1 MRELARSNSAQMG
14 DGCGQDPNSP
24 QELCGFWS
32 PNGSI
37 LSVWGS
43 EINPK
48 ESASSPCDFES
59 IPEYKV
65 LTTEV
70 PQPAMTQH
78 RLDSG
83 ETAAYATSGQV
94 HSEGA
99 GTVSS

>member
-1 MRELARSNSAQMG
+1 MCDLAGSNSAQMG
-14 DGCGQDPNSP
+14 DGCGQDPDFP

-48 ESASSPCDFES
+48 ESASSLCTFES

-65 LTTEV
+65 LTT
-70 PQPAMTQH
+70 
-78 RLDSG
+78 LKS
-83 ETAAYATSGQV
+83 
-94 HSEGA
+94 HSQQ
-99 GTVSS
+99 